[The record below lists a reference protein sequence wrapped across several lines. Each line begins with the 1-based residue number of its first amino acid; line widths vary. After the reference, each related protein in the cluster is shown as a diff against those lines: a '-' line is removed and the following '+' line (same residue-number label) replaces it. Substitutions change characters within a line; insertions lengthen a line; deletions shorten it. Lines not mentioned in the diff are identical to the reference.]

1 MYPPKYDGNIHP
13 DEWINDYLSYM
24 NFKGGGFSINL
35 QYAISLVDPI
45 IKLPTG
51 IDDFEKL
58 RKALKEDISFT
69 VFKNTNK
76 RKLQLLTYIPERDGG
91 ETSNFISKFRKLCYN
106 AEINDIE
113 EQKEYINQSILND
126 YFITEFFKRK
136 QKIDSINELIK
147 EFEEIVMYETSLI
160 RNGSIVRLKH
170 VATGKYLGSINNL
183 CYTTGSKSQLVFAS
197 NYDSNA
203 LWKIT
208 FTSGKE
214 LASYTDTNIYLQHK
228 SSSNFLGIY
237 YGYYKS
243 PVTQHTEVNCYSQ
256 NQWKFNHNKLENYQ
270 GYLKSNDTINLSINN
285 FKYQQVF
292 LRSHDLK
299 FAIGNDTFQE
309 VVCHNER
316 LGGSDE

>member
-1 MYPPKYDGNIHP
+1 PPKYDGNIHP
-13 DEWINDYLSYM
+13 DEWINDFQNYFNLKKKLDAVDYLE
-24 NFKGGGFSINL
+24 
-35 QYAISLVDPI
+35 YAISLVDPI

-58 RKALKEDISFT
+58 RNALKEDISFT

-76 RKLQLLTYIPERDGG
+76 RKLQSLTCIPEKDGG
-91 ETSNFISKFRKLCYN
+91 ETSKFISNFR
-106 AEINDIE
+106 
-113 EQKEYINQSILND
+113 
-126 YFITEFFKRK
+126 
-136 QKIDSINELIK
+136 
-147 EFEEIVMYETSLI
+147 
-160 RNGSIVRLKH
+160 
-170 VATGKYLGSINNL
+170 KYLGSINNL
-183 CYTTGSKSQLVFAS
+183 RYTTGSGLQLVFAS

-237 YGYYKS
+237 CGYYKS

-270 GYLKSNDTINLSINN
+270 GYLKSNDIINLSFTNQ
-285 FKYQQVF
+285 YSQQEY
-292 LRSHDLK
+292 LRSHD
-299 FAIGNDTFQE
+299 FQFTINNDTFQE

-316 LGGSDE
+316 LGGTDEWCIKLIK